1 MRILLFYLTVIL
13 FVISACEKES
23 ASADYNS
30 DTGTGGSTARFA
42 TVGDYLYTVNNR
54 SMKIFKTQDPTAPVY
69 VNEITIGEGTE
80 TIFPYKD
87 NLFLGTRTGMHI
99 LSLEQPANPQKISF
113 YEHVVSCD
121 PVVVQDT
128 LAYVTLRS
136 SEEWC
141 NRRVN
146 ELHIIDISNL
156 TAPVLLK
163 KYNMQNPYGLGIDGN
178 NLYVCDTDLKHFDV
192 SDIYNIQLKNAF
204 SIPANDVIPL
214 GDILLVT
221 ADDGIYQYSTLD
233 NDLTFLSKIAVHHH
247 EETYN

>member
-1 MRILLFYLTVIL
+1 MRAIL
-13 FVISACEKES
+13 FIGIIMLFTISACEKDS
-23 ASADYNS
+23 AADMSS

-54 SMKIFKTQDPTAPVY
+54 SMKIFETQDPTAPVY

-99 LSLEQPANPQKISF
+99 LSLEQPAGPQKISF

-163 KYNMQNPYGLGIDGN
+163 KYNMQDPYGLGIDGN

-221 ADDGIYQYSTLD
+221 ADDGIYQYRTVD
-233 NDLTFLSKIAVHHH
+233 DELTFLSKIPVG
-247 EETYN
+247 ENYEIYN